1 MKNFKSIFEQKKIY
15 TRAEMIK
22 WCNKNIKDFDI
33 PSNIKDQNKYLNED
47 GESRKGFAI
56 SEDEQTVHRVVPN
69 ETRIITDDT
78 FLPFKFDILEGITLK
93 APNLKEFSFK
103 NTLVCNYDGDGD
115 SVTFEECNS
124 LDFSNLDYLDDMVI
138 CFYRIDNLLPQYL
151 CKNRFVDI
159 QFRAC
164 KNKQIYD
171 FGNYDNMHVENL
183 EIWGLT
189 EDIARI
195 TNISNLIEKQNILI
209 LVIRI
214 FHNALYQEKLCDIL
228 DKYIRLDNKRD
239 HIMDFTVEMIDAG
252 FEDML

>member
-15 TRAEMIK
+15 TRTEMIK

-103 NTLVCNYDGDGD
+103 NTLVCNYD
-115 SVTFEECNS
+115 
-124 LDFSNLDYLDDMVI
+124 DMVI

-151 CKNRFVDI
+151 SKNRFVDI

-189 EDIARI
+189 EDIRRI

-239 HIMDFTVEMIDAG
+239 HIMDFTVEMIDKG
-252 FEDML
+252 FEKYL